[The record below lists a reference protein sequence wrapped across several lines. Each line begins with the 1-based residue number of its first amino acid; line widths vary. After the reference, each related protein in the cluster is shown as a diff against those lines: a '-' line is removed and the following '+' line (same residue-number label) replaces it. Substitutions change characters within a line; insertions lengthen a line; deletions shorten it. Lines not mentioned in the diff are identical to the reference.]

1 MTGVFFELFHKMD
14 VVRLSLL
21 MLSLSL
27 SQVGSKYVWNGTD
40 WTWQQSRGLMPAV
53 GEYRGF
59 EGSGSR
65 DMEDEDDDQFQREA
79 IGFSE
84 EEASAADQLD
94 RAGKEIRLDNESES
108 DEPATMSVQNQKSN
122 GHKQMIN
129 TTCIHNIHIFFF
141 LYFFYLT

>member
-1 MTGVFFELFHKMD
+1 MD

-59 EGSGSR
+59 EGSGAR
-65 DMEDEDDDQFQREA
+65 DMEDEDDDQFQKEA

>member
-1 MTGVFFELFHKMD
+1 MD

-21 MLSLSL
+21 MLSL

>member
-1 MTGVFFELFHKMD
+1 MD

-21 MLSLSL
+21 MLSL

-59 EGSGSR
+59 EGSGAR
-65 DMEDEDDDQFQREA
+65 DMEDEDDDQFQKEA

>member
-1 MTGVFFELFHKMD
+1 MD

-21 MLSLSL
+21 MLSL

-108 DEPATMSVQNQKSN
+108 DEPAKMSVQNQKSN

>member
-1 MTGVFFELFHKMD
+1 MD

-65 DMEDEDDDQFQREA
+65 DMEDEDDDLFQKEA
-79 IGFSE
+79 IGFLE
-84 EEASAADQLD
+84 EEASAADKLD

>member
-1 MTGVFFELFHKMD
+1 MD

-65 DMEDEDDDQFQREA
+65 DMEDEDDDLFQKEA
-79 IGFSE
+79 IGFLE
-84 EEASAADQLD
+84 EEASAADKLD

-129 TTCIHNIHIFFF
+129 TTCIHNIHIYFF

>member
-1 MTGVFFELFHKMD
+1 MD

-59 EGSGSR
+59 EGSGAR
-65 DMEDEDDDQFQREA
+65 DMEDEDDYQFDEEA
-79 IGFSE
+79 IGLSE
-84 EEASAADQLD
+84 EEAAAAADQVD
-94 RAGKEIRLDNESES
+94 RTGKGIRMDNESES
-108 DEPATMSVQNQKSN
+108 DEPATMSNDHVQNQKSD
-122 GHKQMIN
+122 GQKETIN
-129 TTCIHNIHIFFF
+129 TTYTHIFFF
-141 LYFFYLT
+141 LYFYDLTD

>member
-1 MTGVFFELFHKMD
+1 MD